1 MEIIKRASISAYN
14 EENPDDEIS
23 YQEVKEQ
30 FLEDFD
36 FASESLIE
44 DLNGVKERWYEQN
57 KVHSQYLNV
66 DSNFVSD
73 VDFAGLVYELVKVGI
88 KEDPSWRDHL
98 L

>member
-44 DLNGVKERWYEQN
+44 ELNGVKERWYEQN
-57 KVHSQYLNV
+57 KVHSQ
-66 DSNFVSD
+66 
-73 VDFAGLVYELVKVGI
+73 
-88 KEDPSWRDHL
+88 
-98 L
+98 

>member
-1 MEIIKRASISAYN
+1 MEVINRASISAYN

-44 DLNGVKERWYEQN
+44 ELNGVKERWYEQN

-66 DSNFVSD
+66 DSTFVSD
-73 VDFAGLVYELVKVGI
+73 RAFAGLVYELVRVEI